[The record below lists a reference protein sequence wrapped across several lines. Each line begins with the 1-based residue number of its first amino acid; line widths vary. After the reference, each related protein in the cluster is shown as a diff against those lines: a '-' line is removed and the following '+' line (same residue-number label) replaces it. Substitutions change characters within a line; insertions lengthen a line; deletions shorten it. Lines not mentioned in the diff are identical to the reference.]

1 MKYLVIITILVFIIT
16 IIVGNRLKKQNF
28 EIDLKLKNYFLYC
41 DLRFFKSSMK
51 HITAMGDVVTSL
63 VLIFPIF
70 FYTVSEGKYVVAT
83 AILNSS
89 LFNMIFLN
97 SFKFLFRRER
107 PVKESEIKHW
117 GYSFPSGHSCI
128 GLSFY
133 PTAMHILF
141 QGQAS
146 YPIWMAIGVGFGLS
160 IAISRIVVGVHWFSD
175 VFFGSLIGVLFFSW
189 AIYLYNTGFYYKFL
203 F

>member
-1 MKYLVIITILVFIIT
+1 MIYLGIITIVVFIAT
-16 IIVGNRLKKQNF
+16 IVVGNKLKKESF
-28 EIDLKLKNYFLYC
+28 LIDLVIKKYFLSC
-41 DLRFFKSSMK
+41 DLRFLKSSMK

-63 VLIFPIF
+63 VMIFPIF
-70 FYTVSEGKYVVAT
+70 FYTVYEGNYVVAT

-133 PTAMHILF
+133 PTVMHILF
-141 QGQAS
+141 QGQQS
-146 YPIWMAIGVGFGLS
+146 YFIWLTVGICFGLC

-175 VFFGSLIGVLFFSW
+175 VLFGSIIGLLFFSW
-189 AIYLYNTGFYYKFL
+189 TIYLYNIGFYYKFL

>member
-1 MKYLVIITILVFIIT
+1 MNYLIICTVIVFIIT
-16 IIVGNRLKKQNF
+16 VIVGNKLKTQSLS
-28 EIDLKLKNYFLYC
+28 IDLKLKNYFLNC
-41 DLRFFKSSMK
+41 DLRFLKSSMK

-63 VLIFPIF
+63 ILIFPIF
-70 FYTVSEGKYVVAT
+70 FYAVSEGKYVVAT

-107 PVKESEIKHW
+107 PVKESEVKHW

-141 QGQAS
+141 YGQPS
-146 YPIWMAIGVGFGLS
+146 YFIWMTVAICFGLC

-175 VFFGSLIGVLFFSW
+175 VLFGSLIGVLFFVW
-189 AIYLYNTGFYYKFL
+189 AVYLYNAGFYYKFL